1 MKINFSFYNQIEKS
15 TAHRKSRDDNKDF
28 IFANPKYL
36 NDLTDIAFNTNDKN
50 HHKACWILELICEEK
65 MDLLLPFLEDFCEAL
80 PHYKNDSAIRSISKI
95 CLFLSNSKKYSL
107 TENHEEKIIETCFDW
122 LIESQKAANAA
133 YTMRTLYNLGKKYH
147 WVNEELR
154 VLLQRDC
161 SHQTPAYKSA
171 VKDILKKLNKTRL
184 K

>member
-1 MKINFSFYNQIEKS
+1 MNATYYNQIAKS

-28 IFANPKYL
+28 IFANPDYLKYL
-36 NDLTDIAFNTNDKN
+36 LEIAFDTKDKN

-65 MDLLLPFLEDFCEAL
+65 MDLFLPYLDEFCKTL
-80 PHYKNDSAIRSISKI
+80 PYYKNDSAIRSISKI

-107 TENHEEKIIETCFDW
+107 TENQEEKIIETCLDW
-122 LIESQKAANAA
+122 LIDSNKAANAA
-133 YTMRTLYNLGKKYH
+133 YTMRTLYNLGKKH
-147 WVNEELR
+147 TWVNEELK

-161 SHQTPAYKSA
+161 SYQTPGYKSA
-171 VKDILKKLNKTRL
+171 VKDILKRL